1 MSKLFYYSTYE
12 EIDAW
17 FEGPFES
24 PEAALASFREY
35 AYNGEDILYIAELV
49 ETDFTKYAFIG
60 SEKVIERYLEDVSD
74 DGYYV
79 ETFAI
84 NSALIEYEDEL
95 EKELEEAMVRWMKRH
110 GYDKE
115 RTLSCPVAYWV
126 KTGEPCD

>member
-1 MSKLFYYSTYE
+1 MTFYYSTDE
-12 EIDAW
+12 DRDVW
-17 FEGPFES
+17 FDGPFES

-35 AYNGEDILYIAELV
+35 DYDGEEILYIAELV
-49 ETDFTKYAFIG
+49 ETDFTEFVPINSAG
-60 SEKVIERYLEDVSD
+60 LIERYLDNLYD

-84 NSALIEYEDEL
+84 NSVPREYEDEL
-95 EKELEEAMVRWMKRH
+95 EKELKAAMVRWMKRH

-115 RTLSCPVAYWV
+115 HTLSCPVAYWV